1 MYIRFLTSSRFQLE
15 KNWLI
20 SNITQPAFAGRQVSV
35 FRPTKKRNIAYWHHC
50 G

>member
-35 FRPTKKRNIAYWHHC
+35 FRLRSSVPQKKEI
-50 G
+50 